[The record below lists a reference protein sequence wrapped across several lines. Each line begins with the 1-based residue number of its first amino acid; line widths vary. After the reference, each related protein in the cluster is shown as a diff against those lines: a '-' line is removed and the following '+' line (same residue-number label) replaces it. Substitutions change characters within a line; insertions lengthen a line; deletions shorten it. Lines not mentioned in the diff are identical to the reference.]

1 MSVDLA
7 QLVLSV
13 DANGF
18 VRADQT
24 MTNFNQTANNS
35 ERQTDRLTRSTDRM
49 TRSITMAER
58 AVNQMRGAFDVLNVL
73 KAALVGVVAA
83 MSFHS
88 IIEYADMWTNVSNV
102 LRGVSDAGNEF
113 IQTQSK
119 IINLSKDTYSNLQG
133 TSRLYAEITRSVGD
147 LGVSQERVI
156 GVTRT
161 INNLFLAGGRS
172 AASAAGAI
180 TQLNQGFAS
189 GVLRGDE
196 FNSVAEGAPR
206 ILDAVS
212 RHLGIT
218 RGALRDFA
226 AEGGITAEILVG
238 ALEAYSAE
246 AQRAVDISKRTFSQN
261 SELARTF
268 ALEWVGASSA
278 VATFSSTAGVA
289 LLAIAQ
295 NLDLVTNAALAF
307 AVIIGSRVV
316 AAMAA
321 KTSETVRGIIATNA
335 QVAAENNAALG
346 AQRRAVVEQEAAAA
360 AMNKARAENVA
371 ATAAVN
377 AARANGTAT
386 QSIAALIIAQNEQ
399 AITQARLTGTLNAY
413 TAATAAANAANARL
427 TASTAAVASAGIAA
441 TAMRGLGTALA
452 LIGGPVGLAV
462 IAAAGL
468 AYFVLK
474 AGEAEKAADALNP
487 AVDGL
492 TDRFAELGEAQRELA
507 LQGFSEKID
516 SQVKQ
521 IESLNARLNRETRA
535 LNSSGGPMGG
545 FGQAQSTTNQDLLE
559 TRAEI
564 EKATKALADLQAQY
578 SLINPPTGLLQNF
591 IAEVT
596 NMDRAVGLFVR
607 NAGDGVRK
615 VWQMF
620 ENPPKVEKVSDEFK
634 KLSAEIEKR
643 IALFGKEG
651 QAAELAYDIEHG
663 NIKNL
668 TKAEAEQL
676 IARQK
681 YNDAQAAGLEKQK
694 EKYDRLNASVKEHVE
709 LLADM
714 EKEINAGIDN
724 SLEKSFTG
732 LNDGF
737 DLALENSKEL
747 DGMIKSVDDFG
758 GAWSRTGSVIV
769 DAFGSIADSLNDY
782 TKMMAE
788 LAVQQEA
795 ANNFKPTNKLEE
807 IELEKLKAKL
817 ADQSIRS
824 QISGYGK
831 MAGAAAAMFKEN
843 SKGRKAMNKMEQ
855 AFTAIEIAL
864 ALKKAAA
871 GALSA
876 VVNQGQGDPYTAFP
890 RIAAMIAIMAGLGLA
905 VGGGSSGG
913 GGPSAADIQE
923 SQGTGTVMGAAGDKS
938 ESIANALEGYQNIA
952 IDQLAE
958 LRGIR
963 SAMSALSNGIAGLAV
978 SMVRSNKFSGAGV
991 DLMGSQNKSIG
1002 GGLLD
1007 FMNLAPG
1014 GGDLFNKFLGDVFG
1028 KTTKKLMDTGLQLGA
1043 QELGDVLAG
1052 DFEAFY
1058 YNTVKTTKKKLF
1070 GLSKKTSTKDEMTA
1084 VESGLANEFANIFG
1098 FMADAVDQS
1107 LSVLGVDAAQAIEN
1121 FQISVG
1127 KISFKD
1133 LSGEEIQAELEAIFG
1148 TQADLLAEFV
1158 LPQIAEYQ
1166 KMGEGAF
1173 ETLMRV
1179 SKEQAVFNDAID
1191 QMGISLGG
1199 LSNLMRIDVAQS
1211 IIEMMGGLEEFNS
1224 KTAAYFD
1231 KFFSEEEKLSSL
1243 GSSLGEAFGSIGAA
1257 MPATH
1262 AAFREMVEALD
1273 LTSESGQELF
1283 ASFMEL
1289 SPALDQYIKATEKAA
1304 EVQKAEAIQAL
1315 ESKLAEIDAAKK
1327 ARDKIIAEEDAAY
1340 KVKYDAAKQS
1350 ADLSIDM
1357 IEKSIGAEKML
1368 SQARLDAANVAFDVA
1383 QAERDAAADRYSAA
1397 ESALQSSFAAEI
1409 DMVGKLRD
1417 ERLGALESELGLAKE
1432 NQSAASSAVSAAQNA
1447 LEQALSA
1454 EQKIREESVKS
1465 QIDGYRQVA
1474 AEAEKYAQSLRSLS
1488 ENLRSSISG
1497 MSAESVDLTMIRR
1510 LAAQDNVNQALSA
1523 ARGGDFGAAMN
1534 LDLSA
1539 LQNTDGLFTNRAE
1552 RDYDIAVTQGKLLE
1566 LAKLAEGQATIE
1578 EQAYQAA
1585 ERSAA
1590 ALEQSTQQLGSINQ
1604 GVLSVAE
1611 ATKQLA
1617 DAQNAAASFDAIV
1630 AGLESQIANEK
1641 LMADEQTAKLQAQ
1654 LDALLGNTEAVLTID
1669 DAIKQFLDAKESLA
1683 VMDSQLETAKA
1694 ALAVSQSMYDAEI
1707 AAYDQII
1714 AQQTAMYNAAMGID
1728 TSIKSVDVAI
1738 SDLANSLLN
1747 YTEINRA
1754 QQEQLASRANQ
1765 QSIVDAQTAANEKLL
1780 ADEIT
1785 KLRSENKELQ
1795 EKMAESLKK
1804 IEDNSTKTLNRELL
1818 V

>member
-18 VRADQT
+18 VRAEQNMNT
-24 MTNFNQTANNS
+24 FNRTATNT
-35 ERQTDRLTRSTDRM
+35 ERQTDRVTRSAERM
-49 TRSITMAER
+49 ARGASVAER
-58 AVNQMRGAFDVLNVL
+58 AMGALKSVLGAIAIAVS
-73 KAALVGVVAA
+73 V
-83 MSFHS
+83 SS
-88 IIEYADMWTNVSNV
+88 IIEYSDAWTNVANV
-102 LRGVSDAGNEF
+102 LKGVTNSQNEL
-113 IQTQSK
+113 ITTQQK
-119 IINLSKDTYSNLQG
+119 VINLTKDTYSSLTA
-133 TSRLYAEITRSVGD
+133 TSRLYAEITRSTKD
-147 LGVSQERVI
+147 LGVNQERVI

-161 INNLFLAGGRS
+161 INNLFLAGGKS

-180 TQLNQGFAS
+180 LQLNQGFAS

-206 ILDAVS
+206 ILDAVA
-212 RHLGIT
+212 RYLNIT

-278 VATFSSTAGVA
+278 VANFSNTAGVA

-307 AVIIGSRVV
+307 AVIFGGKVV
-316 AAMAA
+316 AAIVA
-321 KTSETVRGIIATNA
+321 KTAATIQGIAATNA
-335 QVAAENNAALG
+335 QLAAENNAAIG
-346 AQRRAVVEQEAAAA
+346 AQRRAVIEQEAAAA

-399 AITQARLTGTLNAY
+399 ALAQVRLTASTEAY
-413 TAATAAANAANARL
+413 TIATVSANAANARL
-427 TASTAAVASAGIAA
+427 AASTAAVASTGIAA
-441 TAMRGLGTALA
+441 TAMRGLSGALA

-507 LQGFSEKID
+507 MQGFSEKIN

-521 IESLNARLNRETRA
+521 IESLNARLRRETRA

-545 FGQAQSTTNQDLLE
+545 FGQARSTTNQDLLE

-564 EKATKALADLQAQY
+564 EKATKALADLQSQY
-578 SLINPPTGLLQNF
+578 NLINPPTGLLKNF

-714 EKEINAGIDN
+714 EKEINAGIDT
-724 SLEKSFTG
+724 SLEKNMTDLNQSF
-732 LNDGF
+732 D
-737 DLALENSKEL
+737 DAAENSKML
-747 DGMIKSVDDFG
+747 DDMIKQANDFG
-758 GAWSRTGSVIV
+758 GVWSSTGSIIV
-769 DAFGSIADSLNDY
+769 DAFGSIADSLSDY

-788 LAVQQEA
+788 IAIQQEK

-807 IELEKLKAKL
+807 IELEKLKVSL
-817 ADQSIRS
+817 AEESTRA
-824 QISGYGK
+824 QIKGYGK
-831 MAGAAAAMFKEN
+831 MAGAAASMFKEN
-843 SKGRKAMNKMEQ
+843 SKGRKAMHAVEKTL
-855 AFTAIEIAL
+855 AAIEIAL
-864 ALKKAAA
+864 AIKNTAIELGLIGTRVAATTAETGVNVAA
-871 GALSA
+871 GGAKMFAQSGWGGF
-876 VVNQGQGDPYTAFP
+876 VGV
-890 RIAAMIAIMAGLGLA
+890 AAMIAAMASLGF
-905 VGGGSSGG
+905 SGG
-913 GGPSAADIQE
+913 GGGGGGMSAEDIQKA
-923 SQGTGTVMGAAGDKS
+923 QGTGTNLGDSSGKS
-938 ESIANALEGYQNIA
+938 ESINNALEGYSDIA
-952 IDQLAE
+952 LDQLAE

-978 SMVRSNKFSGAGV
+978 SMVRSGKFEGTGV
-991 DLMGSQNKSIG
+991 NLQGSKNAQIG
-1002 GGLLD
+1002 GAFNKLVPL
-1007 FMNLAPG
+1007 G
-1014 GGDLFNKFLGDVFG
+1014 GGEMFNKISAAIFG
-1028 KTTKKLMDTGLQLGA
+1028 STKKKLMDAGLQIGA
-1043 QELGDVLAG
+1043 QELGDIMAG

-1070 GLSKKTSTKDEMTA
+1070 GLSKKVTTADELSGIEDGLNREFTQILGFIGTA
-1084 VESGLANEFANIFG
+1084 VDE
-1098 FMADAVDQS
+1098 S
-1107 LSVLGVDAAQAIEN
+1107 LSVLGIDAANAIES
-1121 FQISVG
+1121 FQVNIG

-1148 TQADLLAEFV
+1148 AQADLLAEFV

-1191 QMGISLGG
+1191 QIGISLGG

-1211 IIEMMGGLEEFNS
+1211 IIALMGGLEEFSS

-1231 KFFSEEEKLSSL
+1231 KFFSEEEKLASL

-1257 MPATH
+1257 MPVTH

-1273 LTSESGQELF
+1273 LTSSSGQELF
-1283 ASFMEL
+1283 AAFMEL

-1304 EVQKAEAIQAL
+1304 EVQL

-1350 ADLSIDM
+1350 ADSSIDM
-1357 IEKSIGAEKML
+1357 IEKSINAEKLL
-1368 SQARLDAANVAFDVA
+1368 SQARLDAANVALNVA

-1397 ESALQSSFAAEI
+1397 ESALQSSFASEI
-1409 DMVGKLRD
+1409 AMVGKLRD
-1417 ERLGALESELGLAKE
+1417 ERLGALNAELDAAKSSQSAVSSAV
-1432 NQSAASSAVSAAQNA
+1432 NSAASA
-1447 LEQALSA
+1447 LEQAINA
-1454 EQKIREESVKS
+1454 EQQARQDSITA
-1465 QIDGYRQVA
+1465 QIDGYRKVA
-1474 AEAEKYAQSLRSLS
+1474 EEAKAYADGLTS
-1488 ENLRSSISG
+1488 
-1497 MSAESVDLTMIRR
+1497 MSVDLRASIRGMSVETEDLLRSRR
-1510 LAAQDNVNQALSA
+1510 LTAQGNVDSALAA
-1523 ARGGDFGAAMN
+1523 ARGGDFTKAMS

-1539 LQNTDGLFTNRAE
+1539 LQNTDGLFTTQAE
-1552 RDYDIAVTQGKLLE
+1552 RDYDIAVTQGKLE
-1566 LAKLAEGQATIE
+1566 EIAKLSDNQATIE
-1578 EQAYQAA
+1578 QKSYEAA
-1585 ERSAA
+1585 ERAAA
-1590 ALEQSTQQLGSINQ
+1590 ALETNTGQLGSINS

-1611 ATKQLA
+1611 AMRQLTA
-1617 DAQNAAASFDAIV
+1617 AQGSLSNSDALV
-1630 AGLESQIANEK
+1630 AGLEARI
-1641 LMADEQTAKLQAQ
+1641 ADEQKSAEDQTAKLQAQ
-1654 LDALLGNTEAVLTID
+1654 LDALIGNKEAVLSVD
-1669 DAIKQFLDAKESLA
+1669 DAIKQFLDAKESL
-1683 VMDSQLETAKA
+1683 VLMDSQLETAKS

-1738 SDLANSLLN
+1738 SDLASSLLN

-1785 KLRSENKELQ
+1785 KLRAENKELQ
-1795 EKMAESLKK
+1795 EKMADSLKK
-1804 IEDNSTKTLNRELL
+1804 LEENSTTQLNRDRLNA
-1818 V
+1818 